1 MQSKSLCPSIDVI
14 NREEP
19 GFCQIP
25 VISQHF
31 ARNAKKC
38 QVLCRLPS
46 FMSNKMLIA
55 EDFTWHLLKQEN
67 NTHTQQTTHTMND
80 DNNNKLD
87 K

>member
-1 MQSKSLCPSIDVI
+1 
-14 NREEP
+14 
-19 GFCQIP
+19 
-25 VISQHF
+25 
-31 ARNAKKC
+31 
-38 QVLCRLPS
+38 
-46 FMSNKMLIA
+46 MSNKMLIA